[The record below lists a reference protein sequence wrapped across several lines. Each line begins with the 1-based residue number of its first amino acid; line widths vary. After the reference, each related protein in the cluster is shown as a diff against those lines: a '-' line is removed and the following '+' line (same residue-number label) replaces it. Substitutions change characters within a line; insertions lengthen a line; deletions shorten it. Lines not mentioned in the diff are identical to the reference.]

1 MALRSYLVDPTDN
14 SSIDIQSGIGG
25 DSTLISESM
34 VKLCARWKSAVND
47 AVETIEVVAAKPNQS
62 ILITDIIM
70 TSSKKVAA
78 STITLQFDDGT
89 NTETLFVMEGAS
101 APIEFSH
108 AFAGGIKGW
117 KDADLQVVTDQ
128 AAMYAVTLI
137 GYVHISEVLT
147 QTYDAW
153 DAGR

>member
-1 MALRSYLVDPTDN
+1 MALKSYLVDPTNN
-14 SSIDIQSGIGG
+14 SSINIQPGIGG
-25 DSTLISESM
+25 DSTLISESAI
-34 VKLCARWKSAVND
+34 KLHTHWKSAVND
-47 AVETIEVVAAKPNQS
+47 AAETIEVVAAKSSQS
-62 ILITDIIM
+62 VLITDIIL
-70 TSSKKVAA
+70 TSSKKVAS

-89 NTETLFVMEGAS
+89 NTEVLFVMEGAS

-128 AAMYAVTLI
+128 AAMYIVTLI

-147 QTYDAW
+147 ETYDTW
-153 DAGR
+153 NAGR